1 MTKFSLGKPPY
12 KKPLLACKS
21 VIRSSGPGVGGGAL
35 KEVWVELSRRGLQIA
50 HFATTPLFDP
60 YLPCFA
66 QRIKYIFT
74 LKSWTSILKGKKI
87 LVLQI

>member
-21 VIRSSGPGVGGGAL
+21 VIRSSGPGGGAGGGHSR
-35 KEVWVELSRRGLQIA
+35 EVWVELSRRGLQIA

-60 YLPCFA
+60 YLPCFVFCT
-66 QRIKYIFT
+66 QN
-74 LKSWTSILKGKKI
+74 
-87 LVLQI
+87 

>member
-21 VIRSSGPGVGGGAL
+21 VIRSSGPGGGGGGGGGEHSR
-35 KEVWVELSRRGLQIA
+35 EVWVELSRRGLQIA

-60 YLPCFA
+60 YF
-66 QRIKYIFT
+66 
-74 LKSWTSILKGKKI
+74 
-87 LVLQI
+87 LVLHTELSTFSP